1 MTANLKYYE
10 TFNNKM
16 GEFLKDL
23 IIVFPEDKDL
33 KLFKNSFNLLK
44 INSTE
49 KPCRLFYS
57 VIQEYKQNIFN
68 KDESFFLEKDYS
80 DMQFNNGG
88 DTNVS
93 NSLIQ
98 KLKDNWT
105 CLDKEQKNI
114 VWNYLILLCKLSDK
128 CHSK

>member
-23 IIVFPEDKDL
+23 ITVFPDDKDL

-49 KPCRLFYS
+49 KPCRLYYS

-68 KDESFFLEKDYS
+68 KDESFFLDKDYS
-80 DMQFNNGG
+80 DIIKDDVDIN
-88 DTNVS
+88 

-98 KLKDNWT
+98 KLKENWLY
-105 CLDKEQKNI
+105 LDKDQKNI

-128 CHSK
+128 CHSR